1 MGLKDRTVGEFIEA
15 VAAST
20 PTPGG
25 GSVAAL
31 CGALSTALSRMV
43 AGLAIDKQGYE
54 TVQGDLKGL
63 QDRLRDLQARLLA
76 LVDSDAAAYDGVVAA
91 MRRPKATEAEKAAR
105 VAAIQA
111 AYLQASEV
119 PLQTMD
125 ACVEALALALEA
137 AQKGNRNAVTDAGA
151 AALLAEAGVR
161 AASLNVRINLTALK
175 DNEARSRIEA
185 RMNDLLQKADKTG
198 QETLAYVEGRI

>member
-1 MGLKDRTVGEFIEA
+1 MGLTERTVGEFLEA

-54 TVQGDLKGL
+54 AVQGDLTGL
-63 QDRLRDLQARLLA
+63 QDRAVGLQARLLA

-91 MRRPKATEAEKAAR
+91 MRRPKATEAEKTAR

-119 PLQTMD
+119 PLQTME
-125 ACVEALALALEA
+125 ACVEALGLSLEA

-151 AALLAEAGVR
+151 AALLAGAGVR

-175 DNEARSRIEA
+175 DGQVRSRIET
-185 RMNDLLQKADKTG
+185 RLHELLQRADKTG
-198 QETLAYVEGRI
+198 HEALAYVEGRI